1 MECNKVDVS
10 SHQGSKS
17 LTDLKNNRAKVG
29 SREGIYFG
37 ETSRSL
43 FERVQEHHKDAEDFS
58 AGSHII
64 KHWMTDHPDMVEKPH
79 FKFSIIGIFKDCL
92 SRQVAEAMRI
102 LHTTDKILNSKNE
115 YLDNNIPRICVD
127 ESKLDRR
134 KREKA
139 EYEAELKEERE
150 LEDFKMKHRKVPKR
164 PRDATSPQGELER
177 WLEPGAKK
185 KRIDEVLEEQ
195 LIDSD
200 FFLNEWM
207 DRNEGICQRVG
218 DLREKIRIGN
228 LRALRLMECC
238 EIDRILDDL
247 SIWWND

>member
-1 MECNKVDVS
+1 
-10 SHQGSKS
+10 
-17 LTDLKNNRAKVG
+17 
-29 SREGIYFG
+29 
-37 ETSRSL
+37 
-43 FERVQEHHKDAEDFS
+43 
-58 AGSHII
+58 
-64 KHWMTDHPDMVEKPH
+64 
-79 FKFSIIGIFKDCL
+79 
-92 SRQVAEAMRI
+92 
-102 LHTTDKILNSKNE
+102 
-115 YLDNNIPRICVD
+115 
-127 ESKLDRR
+127 
-134 KREKA
+134 
-139 EYEAELKEERE
+139 
-150 LEDFKMKHRKVPKR
+150 MKHRKVHKR

-247 SIWWND
+247 SIWWKGQETADQPPASLLVQSPENNIIPTDEMHAMNATTMAGDDPSIG